1 MALPCTSTEQSFIA
15 YHHADEIQELQDVNL
30 PGRNLA
36 FHRQPLLPAQLLKVD
51 DVFEVRDEANGV
63 AAAVEAS

>member
-1 MALPCTSTEQSFIA
+1 MYNISSRRR
-15 YHHADEIQELQDVNL
+15 IQELQDVNL

-36 FHRQPLLPAQLLKVD
+36 FNRQPLLPAQLLKVD